1 VIRHAAR
8 GVPWLLIVLGVVM
21 VAVLLQI
28 VEQWPY
34 RMWPLQGIGVG
45 LVAATTVWCFD
56 EPAAAVVDTLPRSLA
71 WRTVAR
77 ALGVLVVTTGWLLS
91 VLWTQ
96 TAYFGKADHV
106 AWQGVIAV
114 LAGTTYATWRRS
126 RGDATPAR
134 PAATALVC
142 GTAYLALARPME
154 DLLPVFPYT
163 SAGPWT
169 ASAILWAGLA
179 AASATL
185 LLALLAEIR
194 SPHNRRTAMT

>member
-1 VIRHAAR
+1 MIRHAGR
-8 GVPWLLIVLGVVM
+8 SVPWLLVVPAM
-21 VAVLLQI
+21 ALVAVLLRI
-28 VEQWPY
+28 VEEWPY
-34 RMWPLQGIGVG
+34 RMWPLQGIAVG
-45 LVAATTVWCFD
+45 FLAAMAVWCFD

-77 ALGVLVVTTGWLLS
+77 ALAVLVLMSGWLFS
-91 VLWTQ
+91 VHWTS

-106 AWQGVIAV
+106 AWQGVVAV
-114 LAGTTYATWRRS
+114 LAATTYATWRRS

-154 DLLPVFPYT
+154 DLLPFFPYT
-163 SAGPWT
+163 AAGPWT
-169 ASAILWAGLA
+169 ASAVLWAVLA

-194 SPHNRRTAMT
+194 TPRSRRTAMA